1 VFEVWDRVT
10 ANLMGECE
18 THEEAEVLVE
28 SFAPHQ
34 ADFIII
40 DTDED

>member
-1 VFEVWDRVT
+1 MFEVWDRVT
-10 ANLMGECE
+10 GNFVGDHE
-18 THEEAEVLVE
+18 TREEAEDLVE
-28 SFAPHQ
+28 SLAPYQ

>member
-1 VFEVWDRVT
+1 MFEVWDRVT
-10 ANLMGECE
+10 GNLVGEYE
-18 THEEAEVLVE
+18 TSEEAE
-28 SFAPHQ
+28 ATIPATYR